1 MTDNDPA
8 VEKRYVVLDQRGD
21 VYGVPCDQT
30 IAKSRLAHW
39 NNDPETGVHLTAYR
53 LVPCDADGNPTPEGA
68 RALFPELAEAVDR
81 HSAAVAVLQAA
92 GLGMRDNIA
101 AVTDEATRV
110 FTAPDRQENPELDSG
125 SQG

>member
-8 VEKRYVVLDQRGD
+8 VDKRYIVLDEFYDASSGRVHDHPPDLCPGE
-21 VYGVPCDQT
+21 
-30 IAKSRLAHW
+30 SRAL
-39 NNDPETGVHLTAYR
+39 
-53 LVPCDADGNPTPEGA
+53 LVPCDADGNVTPEGA
-68 RALFPELAEAVDR
+68 RALFPELAAAVDR

-92 GLGMRDNIA
+92 GLGMRDNDATIA